1 MYCVSKGV
9 NINKSICLKCNSTFR
24 IDAFCH
30 RFSLFFG
37 LAVLVSACSVTTP
50 IASLIPD
57 DQIETGSISPSQT
70 IFVDR
75 LTSEDW
81 RRARAALGL
90 ALDPQSTGTAVKW
103 DNPESKTNGS
113 FMAAGGFVVR
123 NDFVCRPFQATLVVR
138 GTHSNPSGFA
148 CRQGPNDWV
157 IEQPAA
163 GEKVG
168 KKLQP
173 GELF

>member
-1 MYCVSKGV
+1 VRCVYKYY
-9 NINKSICLKCNSTFR
+9 NINKTICLKCNSAFR
-24 IDAFCH
+24 IDTFCH
-30 RFSLFFG
+30 RLSLCF
-37 LAVLVSACSVTTP
+37 VLVASVSACSVTTP
-50 IASLIPD
+50 IASLMPD
-57 DQIETGSISPSQT
+57 DQIETGSLPSSQT

-81 RRARAALGL
+81 RRARSALGL

-113 FMAAGGFVVR
+113 FVAAGGFVVR
-123 NDFVCRPFQATLVVR
+123 NDFVCRPFQASLSVR
-138 GTHSNPSGFA
+138 GTQSNPSGFA
-148 CRQGPNDWV
+148 CRQGPSDWV
-157 IEQPAA
+157 IEQPAIV
-163 GEKVG
+163 EKTN

>member
-1 MYCVSKGV
+1 VRTQDKV
-9 NINKSICLKCNSTFR
+9 KITHKTICLKCNS
-24 IDAFCH
+24 AFSFGGLCN
-30 RFSLFFG
+30 RFSLA
-37 LAVLVSACSVTTP
+37 LMVCILVSACSVTTP

-57 DQIETGSISPSQT
+57 DQIETGSIPASQMM
-70 IFVDR
+70 FVDK

-81 RRARAALGL
+81 RRARAALAV
-90 ALDPQSTGTAVKW
+90 ALDPQSTATPVKW
-103 DNPESKTNGS
+103 DNPESKTSGS
-113 FMAAGGFVVR
+113 FVAAGAFVVR
-123 NDFVCRPFQATLVVR
+123 NDFVCRPFKASLLVS

-157 IEQPAA
+157 IEQAA
-163 GEKVG
+163 MVEKTG